1 MTFAAGPRRYNLS
14 MRRWLAVAAL
24 GVVFAAAPAWGQR
37 RGGGFGG
44 HAGIASHGATGGVR
58 GPAMGFR
65 RPGYIGATRAGARW
79 GFGFRGGPLF
89 GTRFYRYHRR
99 FYPGWGWGYG
109 YPWWYGDLGWYDNG
123 YVSYYPDE
131 QYYPRDDS
139 RGGYFQNREN
149 EQQAEIDRLEDE
161 VGRLREEREA
171 QQAHQHPEAKPETTE
186 LVFRDKRTEEI
197 ENYAIMGQTLWVLT
211 EQRARKIPLVDLD
224 IAATQKAN
232 QDRGV
237 GFAIPR

>member
-1 MTFAAGPRRYNLS
+1 

-24 GVVFAAAPAWGQR
+24 GVVFAAAPVYAQR
-37 RGGGFGG
+37 GGGHGGGFGG
-44 HAGIASHGATGGVR
+44 HASIGGARLSGGFHGGGL
-58 GPAMGFR
+58 G
-65 RPGYIGATRAGARW
+65 RPGFGHPGFGRP
-79 GFGFRGGPLF
+79 GFGFGRGPFF
-89 GTRFYRYHRR
+89 GNAFHRRR
-99 FYPGWGWGYG
+99 FYPWWGWGYG

-171 QQAHQHPEAKPETTE
+171 QQAHQHPEAKPEPTE

-197 ENYAIMGQTLWVLT
+197 QNYAIMGQTLWVLT
-211 EQRARKIPLVDLD
+211 EQRARKIPLADLD

-232 QDRGV
+232 ENRGIE
-237 GFAIPR
+237 FQIPR